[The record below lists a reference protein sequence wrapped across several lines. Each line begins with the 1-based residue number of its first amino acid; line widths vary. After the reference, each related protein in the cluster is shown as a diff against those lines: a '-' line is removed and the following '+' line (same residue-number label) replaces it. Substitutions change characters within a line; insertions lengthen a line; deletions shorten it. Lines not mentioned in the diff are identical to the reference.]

1 MKKSRRDRPV
11 LKKTK
16 EPAWVNDEAAL
27 QPRALSKQELDDL
40 ALNVKKGIH
49 DTPAWKDLV
58 RRFGKA
64 EAERILKLSLYG
76 RHGIAG
82 EFRQLK

>member
-1 MKKSRRDRPV
+1 MSDD
-11 LKKTK
+11 T
-16 EPAWVNDEAAL
+16 AL

-49 DTPAWKDLV
+49 DTPAWKDLI

-64 EAERILKLSLYG
+64 EAERILKLALYS

-82 EFRQLK
+82 TSDN

>member
-1 MKKSRRDRPV
+1 M
-11 LKKTK
+11 T
-16 EPAWVNDEAAL
+16 
-27 QPRALSKQELDDL
+27 L
-40 ALNVKKGIH
+40 ALNVRKGID

-64 EAERILKLSLYG
+64 EAERILKLALYS

-82 EFRQLK
+82 SSDN